1 MRNTSAGFTST
12 TTKKEVAISYLRGK
26 KMAVLFKIETGDID
40 RGCTLS
46 WVSQYPSEDEL
57 LMPAMSYL
65 EITGKPTVEETPK
78 GSGFLVTVYPAR
90 INCNT
95 KSQVALVPS
104 TTPCHCGLSS
114 RLPVA
119 LVPSTTPCHLVAYSS
134 VLFLFMS

>member
-1 MRNTSAGFTST
+1 MCFYVSVLLVYLGFKFAQTMRNTGAGFTST
-12 TTKKEVAISYLRGK
+12 TTKKEVAISYLQGK
-26 KMAVLFKIETGDID
+26 RKAVLFKIETGDID

-46 WVSQYPSEDEL
+46 WLSQYPSEDEL

-65 EITGKPTVEETPK
+65 EITGKATVEETPK

-104 TTPCHCGLSS
+104 TTPCHL
-114 RLPVA
+114 A
-119 LVPSTTPCHLVAYSS
+119 AYSC
-134 VLFLFMS
+134 VVFVFMS